1 MIWHRCLNVT
11 AENTPSI
18 TEKKIRIRGARW
30 RWNIF
35 HGIRDVVVKEL
46 GQNFYVSQLMK
57 YVAYGMQLLYGA
69 YIICSR
75 NVETV
80 IHEGLQYE
88 TSFIEY
94 EKVWPAQWTFFWS
107 SNSHADKRRSVAL
120 HSKTG
125 VIEPF
130 IIKA

>member
-57 YVAYGMQLLYGA
+57 CVAYGMQLLYGMR
-69 YIICSR
+69 YIICNR

-94 EKVWPAQWTFFWS
+94 EKASTM
-107 SNSHADKRRSVAL
+107 DIL
-120 HSKTG
+120 L
-125 VIEPF
+125 
-130 IIKA
+130 IIKQSCW